1 MAHSHGGAK
10 IGTKVASV
18 VSKSIVATHQKLVGI
33 KHKLA
38 MAIFHSISDMISQEV
53 HQSLDPVMT
62 QLYDELPESSPAK
75 QLVDFVANETG
86 QLQAGAGIS
95 MVAGSLLSSLAL
107 IINNE
112 LSPAVRG
119 ILGTNPHMLPD
130 PNTIAGMVA
139 RGLATPDN
147 GVQSIAEQGID
158 AGWGNAM
165 VAMNYAYP
173 DPESALN
180 MYRRNLISLDTFLA
194 WCKLGG
200 IPDDVAA
207 HWGQLV
213 EIPLSPA
220 DAALAVLRGN
230 MPMDQAVAI
239 AAEWGVA
246 QADFQTLIDNT
257 GEPLGLEQLLE
268 ARRREFI
275 DDATLRTGIL
285 QSRVRDEWIGTAE
298 KLAYAPMSTSDA
310 VNATVQNQLDEATA
324 ETIATQNGLESGQF
338 SILLNTAG
346 EPLSRT
352 EMQQLYNRGVVTQS
366 QVSQALRESRLKNK
380 YNTMA
385 LALSERLLDTGHIA
399 DAVLY
404 GVLTHEKAVELS
416 MMQGYS
422 PDNAAIIAQ
431 SAVNRK
437 LQTERQQVMTSIVA
451 MYEANAIDLT
461 DATTL
466 AGNLGFEPSEADF
479 ILQAA
484 EFRRNEK
491 LVASAMTT
499 IRSKYI
505 GHHIEQSQAQSY
517 IDALGLPTAQ
527 RDQVLQLWT
536 VERDANVRQLT
547 PAQIVKAVTD
557 QLITTQDGE
566 TRLMALGYNQT
577 DADLLLAGA

>member
-18 VSKSIVATHQKLVGI
+18 VSKSIVATHQKLVGV

-62 QLYDELPESSPAK
+62 KLYDELPEQSVAK

-95 MVAGSLLSSLAL
+95 MVAGSLLSSIAL

-112 LSPAVRG
+112 LSPSVRG

-165 VAMNYAYP
+165 VSMNYVYP

-180 MYRRNLISLDTFLA
+180 MYRRQLISLDTFLA

-213 EIPLSPA
+213 HIPLSPA

-230 MPMDQAVAI
+230 MPMDQALTVAT
-239 AAEWGVA
+239 EWGLT
-246 QADFQTLIDNT
+246 QADFQTMIDNT

-268 ARRREFI
+268 ARRRGFI
-275 DDATLRTGIL
+275 DAATLQTGIL

-324 ETIATQNGLESGQF
+324 ETIATQNGLEAGQF

-385 LALSERLLDTGHIA
+385 LALSERLLDAGHIA
-399 DAVLY
+399 DGVLY
-404 GVLTHEKAVELS
+404 GTLTHEKAVELS
-416 MMQGYS
+416 MMLGYS
-422 PDNAAIIAQ
+422 ADNSAIIAQ

-451 MYEANAIDLT
+451 MYEANAIDLA
-461 DATTL
+461 DATAL

-479 ILQAA
+479 IFQSA

-505 GHHIEQSQAQSY
+505 GHHIVESQAQSY
-517 IDALGLPTAQ
+517 LDALGLPTAQ
-527 RDQVLQLWT
+527 RDQVLTLWT
-536 VERDANVRQLT
+536 IERDANVRQLT

-557 QLITTQDGE
+557 QLITTADGE
-566 TRLMALGYNQT
+566 SRLMALGYNQT